1 MWLFAIFLVVPLI
14 EIALFITVGGW
25 LTLWPT
31 LALVL
36 LTGVVGTM
44 LMRWQ
49 GLKVLAEL
57 RGDLGQMRDPLSPL
71 AHGAL
76 ILIAGMLLLTP
87 GFFTDSLGLLLMVPA
102 VRNAVIGWVG
112 QRVQVQAFCARPQG
126 TWRDQP
132 PGGTGNGAGPGGG
145 PVIDGAYMEID
156 PEDGPKPPRGPS
168 GWTRH

>member
-1 MWLFAIFLVVPLI
+1 MKEASMWLFALFLIVPLI

-31 LALVL
+31 LALVM
-36 LTGVVGTM
+36 LTGVVGTV

-57 RGDLGQMRDPLSPL
+57 RGDLGQLRNPLSPL

-76 ILIAGMLLLTP
+76 IVLAGLLLLTP
-87 GFFTDSLGLLLMVPA
+87 GFFTDCVGFLLMVPKL
-102 VRNAVIGWVG
+102 REAVIGLVG
-112 QRVQVQAFCARPQG
+112 SRIQIQTFRSTTQTQHR
-126 TWRDQP
+126 
-132 PGGTGNGAGPGGG
+132 AGDRSGG
-145 PVIDGAYMEID
+145 PTVIDGEYFEV
-156 PEDGPKPPRGPS
+156 EENPPSNPPS

>member
-1 MWLFAIFLVVPLI
+1 MWLFAIFLAVPLI

-31 LALVL
+31 LALVV

-57 RGDLGQMRDPLSPL
+57 RGDLEQMRDPLSPL

-87 GFFTDSLGLLLMVPA
+87 GFFTDGLGLLLMVPA
-102 VRNAVIGWVG
+102 VRTAVIGWVG
-112 QRVQVQAFCARPQG
+112 QRVQVQAFASRRHTGWQ
-126 TWRDQP
+126 DQQ
-132 PGGTGNGAGPGGG
+132 PGRSGNGTGPGGG
-145 PVIDGAYMEID
+145 WRTGSA
-156 PEDGPKPPRGPS
+156 
-168 GWTRH
+168 

>member
-1 MWLFAIFLVVPLI
+1 MWLFALFLIVPLI

-31 LALVL
+31 LGLVM
-36 LTGVVGTM
+36 LTGIVGTA

-57 RGDLGQMRDPLSPL
+57 RGDMGQLKNPLSPL

-76 ILIAGMLLLTP
+76 IVLAGLLLLTP
-87 GFFTDSLGLLLMVPA
+87 GFFTDAIGFLLMVPKLRE
-102 VRNAVIGWVG
+102 VVISFVG
-112 QRVQVQAFCARPQG
+112 SRVSIQTFGAQ
-126 TWRDQP
+126 QP
-132 PGGTGNGAGPGGG
+132 STQSHGPT
-145 PVIDGAYMEID
+145 VIDGEFFEVD
-156 PEDGPKPPRGPS
+156 ENQSPKPPS